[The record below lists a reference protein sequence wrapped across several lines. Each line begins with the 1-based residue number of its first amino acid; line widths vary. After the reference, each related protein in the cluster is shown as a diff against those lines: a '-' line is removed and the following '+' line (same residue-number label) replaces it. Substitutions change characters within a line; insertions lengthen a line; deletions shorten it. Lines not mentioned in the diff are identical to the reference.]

1 MVSEL
6 QTTLRRLQAKSDVL
20 LEKYHALKLEKE
32 AVEQENDQL
41 RSRLAQLDK
50 EIEKLRTELFTIIS
64 EHSGQ
69 PYDKV
74 AADGERDFW
83 MTAQEALEYGMVD
96 QILIKNF

>member
-50 EIEKLRTELFTIIS
+50 EIEKLRLDYEYLQMARMITPTRESVVRSRAILDKLVQDVDKCIS
-64 EHSGQ
+64 QLME
-69 PYDKV
+69 
-74 AADGERDFW
+74 
-83 MTAQEALEYGMVD
+83 
-96 QILIKNF
+96 

>member
-50 EIEKLRTELFTIIS
+50 EIEKLRLDYEYVQMARMITPTRESVVQSRAILAKLVQDVDKCIS
-64 EHSGQ
+64 QLME
-69 PYDKV
+69 
-74 AADGERDFW
+74 
-83 MTAQEALEYGMVD
+83 
-96 QILIKNF
+96 

>member
-6 QTTLRRLQAKSDVL
+6 QTTLRRLRAKSDVL

-50 EIEKLRTELFTIIS
+50 EIEKLRLDYEYLQMARMITPTRESVVQSRAILAKLVQDVDKCIS
-64 EHSGQ
+64 QLME
-69 PYDKV
+69 
-74 AADGERDFW
+74 
-83 MTAQEALEYGMVD
+83 
-96 QILIKNF
+96 

>member
-50 EIEKLRTELFTIIS
+50 EIEKLRLDYEYLQMARMITSTRESVVQSRAILAKLVQDVDKCIS
-64 EHSGQ
+64 QLME
-69 PYDKV
+69 
-74 AADGERDFW
+74 
-83 MTAQEALEYGMVD
+83 
-96 QILIKNF
+96 

>member
-50 EIEKLRTELFTIIS
+50 EIEKLRLDYEYLQMARMITPTRESVVQSRAILAKLVQVVDKCIS
-64 EHSGQ
+64 QLME
-69 PYDKV
+69 
-74 AADGERDFW
+74 
-83 MTAQEALEYGMVD
+83 
-96 QILIKNF
+96 

>member
-50 EIEKLRTELFTIIS
+50 EIEKLRLDYEYLQMVRMITPTRESVVQSRAILAKLVQDVDKCIS
-64 EHSGQ
+64 QLME
-69 PYDKV
+69 
-74 AADGERDFW
+74 
-83 MTAQEALEYGMVD
+83 
-96 QILIKNF
+96 

>member
-50 EIEKLRTELFTIIS
+50 EIEKLRLDYEYLQMARMITPTRESVVQSRAILAKLMQDVDKCIS
-64 EHSGQ
+64 QLME
-69 PYDKV
+69 
-74 AADGERDFW
+74 
-83 MTAQEALEYGMVD
+83 
-96 QILIKNF
+96 

>member
-50 EIEKLRTELFTIIS
+50 EIEKLRLDYESLQMARMITPTRESVVQSRAILAKLVQDVDKCIS
-64 EHSGQ
+64 QLME
-69 PYDKV
+69 
-74 AADGERDFW
+74 
-83 MTAQEALEYGMVD
+83 
-96 QILIKNF
+96 

>member
-50 EIEKLRTELFTIIS
+50 EIEKLRLDYEYLQRARMITPTRESVVQSRAILAKLVQDVDKCIS
-64 EHSGQ
+64 QLME
-69 PYDKV
+69 
-74 AADGERDFW
+74 
-83 MTAQEALEYGMVD
+83 
-96 QILIKNF
+96 

>member
-41 RSRLAQLDK
+41 RSRLTQLDK
-50 EIEKLRTELFTIIS
+50 EIEKLRLDYEYLQMARMITPTRESVVQSRAILAKLVQDVDKCIS
-64 EHSGQ
+64 QLME
-69 PYDKV
+69 
-74 AADGERDFW
+74 
-83 MTAQEALEYGMVD
+83 
-96 QILIKNF
+96 

>member
-50 EIEKLRTELFTIIS
+50 EI
-64 EHSGQ
+64 
-69 PYDKV
+69 
-74 AADGERDFW
+74 
-83 MTAQEALEYGMVD
+83 
-96 QILIKNF
+96 

>member
-20 LEKYHALKLEKE
+20 LEKYHALEHEKE

-50 EIEKLRTELFTIIS
+50 EIEKLRLDYEYLQMARMITPTRESVVESRAILAKLVQDVDKCIS
-64 EHSGQ
+64 QLME
-69 PYDKV
+69 
-74 AADGERDFW
+74 
-83 MTAQEALEYGMVD
+83 
-96 QILIKNF
+96 

>member
-32 AVEQENDQL
+32 AVKQENDQL

-50 EIEKLRTELFTIIS
+50 EIEKLRLDYEYLQMARMITPTRESVVRSRAILAKLVQDVDKCIS
-64 EHSGQ
+64 QLME
-69 PYDKV
+69 
-74 AADGERDFW
+74 
-83 MTAQEALEYGMVD
+83 
-96 QILIKNF
+96 

>member
-32 AVEQENDQL
+32 EVKQENDQL

-50 EIEKLRTELFTIIS
+50 EIEKLRLDYEYLQMARMITPTRESVVRSRAILAKLVQDVDKCIS
-64 EHSGQ
+64 QLME
-69 PYDKV
+69 
-74 AADGERDFW
+74 
-83 MTAQEALEYGMVD
+83 
-96 QILIKNF
+96 

>member
-50 EIEKLRTELFTIIS
+50 EIEKLRLDYEYLQMARMITPTRKSVVQSRAILAKLVQDVDKCIS
-64 EHSGQ
+64 QLME
-69 PYDKV
+69 
-74 AADGERDFW
+74 
-83 MTAQEALEYGMVD
+83 
-96 QILIKNF
+96 

>member
-20 LEKYHALKLEKE
+20 LEKYHALKPEKE

-50 EIEKLRTELFTIIS
+50 EIEKLRLDYEYLQMARMITPTRESVVRSRAILAKLVQDVDKCIS
-64 EHSGQ
+64 QLME
-69 PYDKV
+69 
-74 AADGERDFW
+74 
-83 MTAQEALEYGMVD
+83 
-96 QILIKNF
+96 

>member
-50 EIEKLRTELFTIIS
+50 EIEKLRLDYEYLQMARMITPTRESVVQSRAILAKLVQDVDKRIS
-64 EHSGQ
+64 QLME
-69 PYDKV
+69 
-74 AADGERDFW
+74 
-83 MTAQEALEYGMVD
+83 
-96 QILIKNF
+96 

>member
-50 EIEKLRTELFTIIS
+50 EIEKLRLDYEYLQMARMITPTRASVVQSRAILAKLVQDVDKCIS
-64 EHSGQ
+64 QLME
-69 PYDKV
+69 
-74 AADGERDFW
+74 
-83 MTAQEALEYGMVD
+83 
-96 QILIKNF
+96 

>member
-50 EIEKLRTELFTIIS
+50 EIEKLRLDYEYLQMARMITPTRESVVQSLAILAKLVQDVDKCIS
-64 EHSGQ
+64 Q
-69 PYDKV
+69 LMD
-74 AADGERDFW
+74 
-83 MTAQEALEYGMVD
+83 
-96 QILIKNF
+96 

>member
-32 AVEQENDQL
+32 AVAQENDQL

-50 EIEKLRTELFTIIS
+50 EIEKLRLDYEYLQMARMITPTRESVVQSRAILAKLVQDVDKCIS
-64 EHSGQ
+64 QLME
-69 PYDKV
+69 
-74 AADGERDFW
+74 
-83 MTAQEALEYGMVD
+83 
-96 QILIKNF
+96 

>member
-6 QTTLRRLQAKSDVL
+6 QATLRRLQAKSDVL

-50 EIEKLRTELFTIIS
+50 EIEKLRLDYEYLQMARMITPTRESVVQSRAILAKLVQDVDKCIS
-64 EHSGQ
+64 QLME
-69 PYDKV
+69 
-74 AADGERDFW
+74 
-83 MTAQEALEYGMVD
+83 
-96 QILIKNF
+96 

>member
-50 EIEKLRTELFTIIS
+50 EIEKLRLDYEYLQWARMITPTRESVVRSRAILAKLVQDVDKCIS
-64 EHSGQ
+64 QLME
-69 PYDKV
+69 
-74 AADGERDFW
+74 
-83 MTAQEALEYGMVD
+83 
-96 QILIKNF
+96 

>member
-50 EIEKLRTELFTIIS
+50 DIEKLRLDYEYLQMARMITPTRESVVRSRAILAKLVQDVDKCIS
-64 EHSGQ
+64 QLME
-69 PYDKV
+69 
-74 AADGERDFW
+74 
-83 MTAQEALEYGMVD
+83 
-96 QILIKNF
+96 

>member
-32 AVEQENDQL
+32 AGEQENDQL

-50 EIEKLRTELFTIIS
+50 EIEKLRLDYEYLQMARMITPTRESVVQSRAILAKLVQDVDKCIS
-64 EHSGQ
+64 QLME
-69 PYDKV
+69 
-74 AADGERDFW
+74 
-83 MTAQEALEYGMVD
+83 
-96 QILIKNF
+96 

>member
-50 EIEKLRTELFTIIS
+50 EIEKLRLDYEYLQMARMITPTRESVVRSRAILAKLV
-64 EHSGQ
+64 Q
-69 PYDKV
+69 DVDKCITQLM
-74 AADGERDFW
+74 E
-83 MTAQEALEYGMVD
+83 
-96 QILIKNF
+96 

>member
-50 EIEKLRTELFTIIS
+50 EIEKLRLDYEYLQMARMITPTRESVVRSRAILAKLVQDVDKCIS
-64 EHSGQ
+64 Q
-69 PYDKV
+69 
-74 AADGERDFW
+74 
-83 MTAQEALEYGMVD
+83 
-96 QILIKNF
+96 LIE

>member
-41 RSRLAQLDK
+41 RSRLAQLEK
-50 EIEKLRTELFTIIS
+50 EIEKLRLDYEYLQMARMITPTRESVVRSRAILAKLVQDVDKCIS
-64 EHSGQ
+64 QLME
-69 PYDKV
+69 
-74 AADGERDFW
+74 
-83 MTAQEALEYGMVD
+83 
-96 QILIKNF
+96 

>member
-50 EIEKLRTELFTIIS
+50 EIEKLRLDYEYLQMARMITPTRESVVRSRAILAKLVQDVDKCIS
-64 EHSGQ
+64 QLME
-69 PYDKV
+69 
-74 AADGERDFW
+74 
-83 MTAQEALEYGMVD
+83 
-96 QILIKNF
+96 

>member
-50 EIEKLRTELFTIIS
+50 EIEKLRLDYEYLQMARMITPIRESVVQSRAILAKLVQDVDKCIS
-64 EHSGQ
+64 QLME
-69 PYDKV
+69 
-74 AADGERDFW
+74 
-83 MTAQEALEYGMVD
+83 
-96 QILIKNF
+96 

>member
-50 EIEKLRTELFTIIS
+50 EIEKLRLD
-64 EHSGQ
+64 
-69 PYDKV
+69 Y
-74 AADGERDFW
+74 
-83 MTAQEALEYGMVD
+83 EYLQMARM
-96 QILIKNF
+96 ITPTRE

>member
-50 EIEKLRTELFTIIS
+50 EIEKLRLDYEYLQMARMITPTRESVVQSRAILAKLVQDVDTCIS
-64 EHSGQ
+64 QLME
-69 PYDKV
+69 
-74 AADGERDFW
+74 
-83 MTAQEALEYGMVD
+83 
-96 QILIKNF
+96 